1 MAFYKLLEFYSLHL
15 ASVLPVPNPLVGFL
29 ATCPSPYLHHTAS
42 KEYTLVLDLDET
54 LMHYNYRNNLGQFK
68 IRPYCQEFIFEM
80 SEHFEVGI
88 FTCGTQDYADWVT
101 SHLRG
106 IEFKL
111 YRHHA
116 VQTSTGFIKDLKRL
130 GRDLKK
136 TIILDNLAHNFQL
149 QKENGIEIV
158 GWFGDT
164 KDTALLDVLEL
175 LKFVIVERPEDV
187 REGLR
192 LAAQKIS
199 ASNSLKYHS

>member
-164 KDTALLDVLEL
+164 KYTALLDVLEL

>member
-1 MAFYKLLEFYSLHL
+1 M
-15 ASVLPVPNPLVGFL
+15 

-54 LMHYNYRNNLGQFK
+54 LVHYNYRNNLSQFK
-68 IRPYCQEFIFEM
+68 IRPYCQEFLYEM

-88 FTCGTQDYADWVT
+88 FTCGMQDYADWVT

-116 VQTSTGFIKDLKRL
+116 VQTPTGFIKDLTRL
-130 GRDLKK
+130 GRDIKK
-136 TIILDNLAHNFQL
+136 TIILDNLSHNFQL

-158 GWFGDT
+158 AWFGDA
-164 KDTALLDVLEL
+164 KDTALLDVMEL
-175 LKFVIVERPEDV
+175 LKFVIKEKPEDL
-187 REGLR
+187 RDGLR
-192 LAAQKIS
+192 MAAERIS
-199 ASNSLKYHS
+199 NNSSMKFHS